1 MPSFSSALEETLHR
15 AVGHAN
21 AHHHEYA
28 TLEHLLLAL
37 IDDVDAAAVMSA
49 CNVDLAKLRTA
60 LDAYIETDLK
70 SLVEPQS
77 EEAKP
82 TAAGR

>member
-1 MPSFSSALEETLHR
+1 MQEGEGACHRSRPHSKKRSTAAL
-15 AVGHAN
+15 AQAN
-21 AHHHEYA
+21 ARQHELA

-60 LDAYIETDLK
+60 LDAI
-70 SLVEPQS
+70 S
-77 EEAKP
+77 KP
-82 TAAGR
+82 T